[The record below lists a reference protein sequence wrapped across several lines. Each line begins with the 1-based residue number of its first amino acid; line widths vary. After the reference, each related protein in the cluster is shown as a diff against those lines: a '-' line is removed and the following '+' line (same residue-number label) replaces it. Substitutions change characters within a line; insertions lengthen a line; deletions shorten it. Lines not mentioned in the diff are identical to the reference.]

1 MLGLDKETSEALGR
15 AIKFYFKDGFNRKM
29 EDVNNSNDSLIIT
42 ESIIERLNS
51 KELNDKDY
59 DFLSKVIE
67 YYYLC
72 YIWRVLIKQDCEKA
86 SDEDYLMRN
95 IFRKHDSKIKISENV
110 RRGL

>member
-1 MLGLDKETSEALGR
+1 MLDLNKETSEALGR

-42 ESIIERLNS
+42 ESIIERLNY

-67 YYYLC
+67 HYYLN
-72 YIWRVLIKQDCEKA
+72 YIWRVLVKQDREKA

-95 IFRKHDSKIKISENV
+95 IFQKPGSKIKLSYSV
-110 RRGL
+110 LMRL